1 MNFKN
6 MKQILLFLSLVL
18 FQTALSAQVKT
29 AGVNYS
35 VGAPAWT
42 PSVNT
47 GSELA
52 IDTVSKRLYLWN
64 RNTGA
69 WDMQGRGVDQTSG
82 STPPAYTPNQ
92 TDSYLALNNAN
103 PPELYAWTGSAW
115 AKVGG
120 TVQTID
126 TFSVSGSIV
135 SLSLSGDAQPAKT
148 ITLPA
153 SGITSLNSQT
163 GATQAFATG
172 TTGTD
177 VGIVSSA
184 NTHTFNFP
192 NASASARGLLT
203 SADWSTF
210 NGKVG
215 GSGVSGQVGYFSGTS
230 TLAGNADF
238 TYNNT
243 QKLILLTNSTYSS
256 TDRGIRVQQS
266 TGDGAS
272 ALITFQKSRA
282 GLVTSGTGL
291 GTFDAQ
297 GFDGAAYQIS
307 SRISF
312 SASGTPASGI
322 IPGIITFSTA
332 NTSGVLTARSS
343 INEAGLFSNFGNV
356 HIGNGTNAARLHV
369 QGAGSTSST
378 FTAQFHNSTGTNNA
392 LMVRDDGNVGVGTS
406 APSSSALLDVSS
418 TAKGFL
424 PPRMTATQAS
434 AIASPAEGLMV
445 YVTNTNGTFTSK
457 GWWGYNGAAWEKL
470 NN

>member
-1 MNFKN
+1 
-6 MKQILLFLSLVL
+6 MKQILLFLSLV
-18 FQTALSAQVKT
+18 FAQSALVAQVKT

-47 GSELA
+47 ASELA

-64 RNTGA
+64 RNTA
-69 WDMQGRGVDQTSG
+69 TWDIQGRGVDQTSG

-135 SLSLSGDAQPAKT
+135 SLSLSGDGQPART

-163 GATQAFATG
+163 GATQIFATG

-177 VGIVSSA
+177 VGIVSST
-184 NTHTFNFP
+184 NTHTFNYP

-203 SADWSTF
+203 NADWSTF

-230 TLAGNADF
+230 TLAGSNNFFWDNTNGRLGVGINAS
-238 TYNNT
+238 
-243 QKLILLTNSTYSS
+243 L
-256 TDRGIRVQQS
+256 
-266 TGDGAS
+266 
-272 ALITFQKSRA
+272 
-282 GLVTSGTGL
+282 
-291 GTFDAQ
+291 
-297 GFDGAAYQIS
+297 
-307 SRISF
+307 
-312 SASGTPASGI
+312 
-322 IPGIITFSTA
+322 
-332 NTSGVLTARSS
+332 
-343 INEAGLFSNFGNV
+343 
-356 HIGNGTNAARLHV
+356 AARLHV
-369 QGAGSTSST
+369 VGAGSTSAT
-378 FTAQFHNSTGTNNA
+378 FTAQFHNAFNNNNA
-392 LMVRDDGNVGVGTS
+392 FLIRDDGALGFGTASFSERFNFGFNQNGITIIRNSNINSLSGAATGIVTGVAGQAFGMFAYPSTYTANATRTGRGIFDTDSGLSNGMRFLTS
-406 APSSSALLDVSS
+406 AGGIDFAPVSTVRMQIATSGSVQIGTTTEAASAVLNVTS
-418 TAKGFL
+418 TTKGFL
-424 PPRMTATQAS
+424 PPRMTADQAG

-457 GWWGYNGAAWEKL
+457 GWYGYNGAAWEKL